1 MMRAYRASLRPSVL
15 PISLVSGLLAV
26 LVLAAC
32 GGGTPASSSP
42 GIETAPTTQVPVSS
56 SASGATFSR
65 DVQPILEAN
74 CTRCHGSTRQSGGL
88 RLSSFSALMAGGLD
102 GAVILPGD
110 ADGSLLVQLVSTGS
124 MPRNASRLSDA
135 DQQTIRDWINAGA
148 LDN

>member
-1 MMRAYRASLRPSVL
+1 
-15 PISLVSGLLAV
+15 
-26 LVLAAC
+26 
-32 GGGTPASSSP
+32 
-42 GIETAPTTQVPVSS
+42 
-56 SASGATFSR
+56 
-65 DVQPILEAN
+65 
-74 CTRCHGSTRQSGGL
+74 
-88 RLSSFSALMAGGLD
+88 MAGGLD